1 MLFYRRIGAALKSGA
16 VITLKPVYHRL
27 QGRREK
33 IIVNGRKKSDKIRLL
48 KILKKDI
55 QIFI

>member
-1 MLFYRRIGAALKSGA
+1 MLFYGRIGTALESGA

-33 IIVNGRKKSDKIRLL
+33 VIVNGRKESDKIRLL

-55 QIFI
+55 QILI